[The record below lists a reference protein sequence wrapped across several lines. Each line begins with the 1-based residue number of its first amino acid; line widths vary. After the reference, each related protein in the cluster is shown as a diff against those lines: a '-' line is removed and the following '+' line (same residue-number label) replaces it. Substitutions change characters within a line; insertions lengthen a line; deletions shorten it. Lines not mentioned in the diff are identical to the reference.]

1 MKRYF
6 FDCVQTKVV
15 SLQDLL
21 NTPLPKSLPGIL
33 ISSLPYADDF
43 KGK

>member
-1 MKRYF
+1 MKQYF
-6 FDCVQTKVV
+6 LDCTQTKVA

-21 NTPLPKSLPGIL
+21 STPLPKSLPGIL
-33 ISSLPYADDF
+33 ISSLPYAADF